1 MPFALGHSHDNGA
14 ESEHS
19 DPEIK
24 GSQNQ
29 IMEGTAEPFAGLKK
43 HDKILLSNTYNFTA

>member
-1 MPFALGHSHDNGA
+1 MLHNYVAKEQMHLYCWCHVLLLLYVGHSHDNGA

-29 IMEGTAEPFAGLKK
+29 IMEGT
-43 HDKILLSNTYNFTA
+43 